1 MVGNLK
7 FSQQNLLIIIIP
19 LTFHVVSSCVMLVAL
34 AGVEQQFQQETHL
47 RTMVASI
54 NGLLNQLI
62 AACSSEFVYEETHA
76 SEDRMLFR
84 DNYEECLKTSRDL
97 RNKLT
102 TDSTTDNNM
111 TEVLDL
117 VDNINNAL
125 IQCQGALDTGNIAD
139 TVSSV
144 KEFRPLIARSKQVSA
159 KTIRQME
166 NEQQEAQRLE
176 QRGRLFVVL
185 LVFGGGLLNFTITI
199 FLVVSLSRSNNARLE
214 ALAANINALS
224 RESDL
229 AEELKGDDE
238 FAELDRILHQVHDTL
253 GEARRREKA
262 MVDNAS
268 EVICSINP
276 RLRFSQVNGAALRV
290 FMMEKG
296 LLLGRPV
303 VSIVLPEDQEYT
315 VSELT
320 RAAKTEGSISFES
333 RIIRP
338 DGSIRDIQWNV
349 ASLEGEQ
356 TMFCVAHDISD
367 RKEAERLKQEVVA
380 MVSHDLRAPLTSLE
394 LTLNIL
400 SAGGLGELTEK
411 GKDRVSKAESSVSR
425 LVSIINDLIDAERF
439 ESGSINLDLEM
450 TSMERLI
457 NESVALIES
466 SAQSK
471 NIKIQTQSNGLQVY
485 CDGQRIARVL
495 TNLLSNAVKF
505 SHPNSV
511 IQVTSESTPAGIATS
526 VIDTGRGIPESKLH
540 SVFDRW
546 KQVERADEK
555 EKGGS
560 GLGLAICKSL
570 IEAHGGA
577 MSVQSKEGVGS
588 IFTFVLPHHI
598 MPAAKSRT

>member
-1 MVGNLK
+1 
-7 FSQQNLLIIIIP
+7 
-19 LTFHVVSSCVMLVAL
+19 MLAAL

-102 TDSTTDNNM
+102 TDSTTDSNM

-117 VDNINNAL
+117 VDSINTAL
-125 IQCQGALDTGNIAD
+125 IRCQSALDTGNIAD

-144 KEFRPLIARSKQVSA
+144 KEFRPLIARSKSVSA

-166 NEQQEAQRLE
+166 EEQQDAQKLE

-185 LVFGGGLLNFTITI
+185 LVFGGGVLNFAVTI

-224 RESDL
+224 READL
-229 AEELKGDDE
+229 TEPLQGDDD

-253 GEARRREKA
+253 GEVRRREKA

-276 RLRFSQVNGAALRV
+276 RLRFSQVNGAAQRV
-290 FMMEKG
+290 FMMEKSM
-296 LLLGRPV
+296 LLGRPV
-303 VSIVLPEDQEYT
+303 TSIVLPEDQEYT
-315 VSELT
+315 ASELT
-320 RAAKTEGSISFES
+320 KAAKTQGSSSFES
-333 RIIRP
+333 RIVRP
-338 DGSIRDIQWNV
+338 DGSVRDMQWNI

-356 TMFCVAHDISD
+356 SMFCVAHDISD
-367 RKEAERLKQEVVA
+367 RKAAERLKQEVIA

-400 SAGGLGELTEK
+400 SAGGLGELTPK
-411 GKDRVSKAESSVSR
+411 GQDRVAKAESSVSR
-425 LVSIINDLIDAERF
+425 LVSIINDLIDAEKF
-439 ESGSINLDLEM
+439 ESGAINLDCEM

-457 NESVALIES
+457 NDSVALIEG
-466 SAQSK
+466 SANSK
-471 NIKIQTQSNGLQVY
+471 NIKIQTRSNNLQVY

-505 SHPNSV
+505 SNQNSI
-511 IQVTSESTPAGIATS
+511 IQVTSEDTPSGIATS

-546 KQVERADEK
+546 KQVEKADEK

-560 GLGLAICKSL
+560 GLGLSICKSL
-570 IEAHGGA
+570 VEAHGGA

-588 IFTFVLPHHI
+588 IFTFVLPHHA
-598 MPAAKSRT
+598 MPGSRLRN

>member
-19 LTFHVVSSCVMLVAL
+19 LTFHVVSSCVMLMAL

-84 DNYEECLKTSRDL
+84 DNSEECLKTSRDL

-125 IQCQGALDTGNIAD
+125 IRCQGALDTGNIAD

-159 KTIRQME
+159 KTIREME
-166 NEQQEAQRLE
+166 DEQQEAQRLE

-185 LVFGGGLLNFTITI
+185 LVFDGGFLNFTITI

-214 ALAANINALS
+214 ALAASINALS

-229 AEELKGDDE
+229 TEELEGDDE

-276 RLRFSQVNGAALRV
+276 RLRFNQVNGAALRV
-290 FMMEKG
+290 FMMKKTCC
-296 LLLGRPV
+296 RV
-303 VSIVLPEDQEYT
+303 DQ
-315 VSELT
+315 
-320 RAAKTEGSISFES
+320 SF
-333 RIIRP
+333 
-338 DGSIRDIQWNV
+338 
-349 ASLEGEQ
+349 
-356 TMFCVAHDISD
+356 
-367 RKEAERLKQEVVA
+367 
-380 MVSHDLRAPLTSLE
+380 PLSCPK
-394 LTLNIL
+394 I
-400 SAGGLGELTEK
+400 
-411 GKDRVSKAESSVSR
+411 
-425 LVSIINDLIDAERF
+425 
-439 ESGSINLDLEM
+439 
-450 TSMERLI
+450 
-457 NESVALIES
+457 
-466 SAQSK
+466 K
-471 NIKIQTQSNGLQVY
+471 NTQSAN
-485 CDGQRIARVL
+485 
-495 TNLLSNAVKF
+495 
-505 SHPNSV
+505 
-511 IQVTSESTPAGIATS
+511 
-526 VIDTGRGIPESKLH
+526 
-540 SVFDRW
+540 
-546 KQVERADEK
+546 
-555 EKGGS
+555 
-560 GLGLAICKSL
+560 
-570 IEAHGGA
+570 
-577 MSVQSKEGVGS
+577 
-588 IFTFVLPHHI
+588 
-598 MPAAKSRT
+598 